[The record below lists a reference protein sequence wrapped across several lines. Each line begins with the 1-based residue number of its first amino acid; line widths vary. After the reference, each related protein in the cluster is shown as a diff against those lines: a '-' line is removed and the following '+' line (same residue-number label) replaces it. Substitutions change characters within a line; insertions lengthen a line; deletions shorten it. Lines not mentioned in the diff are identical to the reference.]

1 MKRPKCMTLKKFLVQ
16 ESKTFGTIRTDSSSY
31 PALPCK
37 TRLPDWVRGLIEKA
51 WAGGLEEGV
60 LQERY
65 ITDFN
70 AMIARE
76 CPRQN

>member
-1 MKRPKCMTLKKFLVQ
+1 MKKQKCMTLKKFLVKA
-16 ESKTFGTIRTDSSSY
+16 SKTCGEVRTDPSDY

-37 TRLPDWVRGLIEKA
+37 TRLPDWVRALIEEA
-51 WAGGLEEGV
+51 WAGGLEEGK

-65 ITDFN
+65 MTDFN